1 MDKNK
6 TSHLLVIRLSALGDV
21 AMTAPVLLALT
32 RQFPN
37 IKITLLTREF
47 FTPMFEGIPNVSVHI
62 ADVKGKHK
70 GVLGLWRLYKELKEL
85 KCDATADLHHV
96 LRSRIL
102 KLYFQ
107 NTGIPF
113 IQVDKGRK
121 EKKTLTLWKQKEIK
135 PLRST
140 HERYADV
147 FRALGYPITLE
158 ASDIKKKETPTDV
171 VSKYLGDANFKYIGI
186 APFAAFKSKM
196 YPLSLMEK
204 IVAQLNN
211 TDKYKIFLF
220 GGGPSEQGKMQ
231 KLASIYTNCIN
242 AVGAFSL
249 REELLVLSNLDLM
262 VAMDSG
268 NAHLAAMYGVPTITL
283 WGVTHPFAGFAPFG
297 QDDANA
303 LLANREQFPFIPT
316 SVYGNK
322 FPSDYEQAIASIDP
336 QEVVK
341 KIQSVLD

>member
-1 MDKNK
+1 MGKNK

-21 AMTAPVLLALT
+21 AMTVPVLLALT
-32 RQFPN
+32 RQFPD
-37 IKITLLTREF
+37 IRITVLTRAF
-47 FTPMFEGIPNVSVHI
+47 FRPLFEDIPNVSVQI

-70 GVLGLWRLYKELKEL
+70 GFLGLWRLFKELKKL
-85 KCDATADLHHV
+85 NFDAIADLHHV
-96 LRSRIL
+96 LRSQIL
-102 KLYFQ
+102 KLFFLS
-107 NTGIPF
+107 TGIRF
-113 IQVDKGRK
+113 IQINKGRK
-121 EKKTLTLWKQKEIK
+121 EKRALTVWKRKEIT

-140 HERYADV
+140 HELYADV

-158 ASDIKKKETPTDV
+158 ASDIKKKAKPTNI
-171 VSKYLGDANFKYIGI
+171 VSKYLGDTKFKYIGI

-196 YPLSLMEK
+196 YPLPLMEK
-204 IVAQLNN
+204 VVEQLNN
-211 TDKYKIFLF
+211 TNQYKIILF
-220 GGGPSEQGKMQ
+220 GGGPAEQEQMQ

-242 AVGAFSL
+242 AVGAFSFK
-249 REELLVLSNLDLM
+249 EELVVLSNLDLM

-297 QDDANA
+297 QDIANA
-303 LLANREQFPFIPT
+303 LLANREQYPFIPT

-322 FPSDYEQAIASIDP
+322 FPPAYEQAITSIDL

-341 KIQSVLD
+341 KIQSILD